1 MPVNERQLRN
11 LVVCPKDQ
19 GVVWYVSETA
29 IVEQDVRAVDS
40 VSSFDIIPSSE
51 FELCA
56 TYRLHGVYNPT
67 SCFLPIRPFFVA
79 DA

>member
-1 MPVNERQLRN
+1 MRYTGSQLRN

-40 VSSFDIIPSSE
+40 VSLSYYVTTWDY
-51 FELCA
+51 LVH
-56 TYRLHGVYNPT
+56 LV
-67 SCFLPIRPFFVA
+67 V
-79 DA
+79 